1 MRRLTL
7 LLAAVALCSCG
18 ERKRLPTEGSQG
30 PPDPE
35 ATFSRVLGEVF
46 LPSCALR
53 GCHAGE
59 SPAAGMS
66 LEAGAAYASTV
77 NARSTQRPELLRVAP
92 FDPDRSYLVKKLRG
106 DPDIAG
112 SPMPLG
118 GSLGAAERQLVIDW
132 VRRGAPRD

>member
-1 MRRLTL
+1 MRQLT
-7 LLAAVALCSCG
+7 LLAAVVVLCSCG
-18 ERKRLPTEGSQG
+18 ERKPLPTEGSQG
-30 PPDPE
+30 PPDPQ
-35 ATFSRVLGEVF
+35 ATFSRVLSDVF

-59 SPAAGMS
+59 NPAAGLN
-66 LEAGAAYASTV
+66 LEPSSAYASTV

-118 GSLGAAERQLVIDW
+118 GTLGTADRQLVIDW